1 MARTAIDWEYWRHK
15 YVSGDD
21 SVTLEH
27 LSNIPNAPSL
37 VALKR
42 HCAKGSWSEQRKAY
56 RYQTIAKVADSAT
69 TQAAIAQTQQ
79 LIDAAEVITR
89 HLQMAKA
96 LHSLAARRLRD
107 FRPEELNAKD
117 LVSWVNA
124 ATNIERLAMGLSTDR
139 KEVNVSID
147 LATLSDEE
155 LEAIASGV
163 EPGNILN

>member
-1 MARTAIDWEYWRHK
+1 MARTAIDWEYLRHK

-21 SVTLEH
+21 SVTFAYLA
-27 LSNIPNAPSL
+27 SQPNAPK
-37 VALKR
+37 VNTIKKR
-42 HCAKGSWSEQRKAY
+42 SMVESWVEQRKVFRNQAAT
-56 RYQTIAKVADSAT
+56 RVAESAVA
-69 TQAAIAQTQQ
+69 QSAIAQTQQ

>member
-1 MARTAIDWEYWRHK
+1 MARTAIDWEYLRHK

-21 SVTLEH
+21 SVTMEF
-27 LSNIPNAPSL
+27 LSQLPNAPHITT
-37 VALKR
+37 LKR
-42 HCAKGSWSEQRKAY
+42 HSAKELWPEQRRSY
-56 RYQTIAKVADSAT
+56 RYQTAAKVADSAT